1 MAPVSCDYFLSVCY
15 DGIHIKTYLQD
26 TRYGGSLRW
35 AEVCN
40 AKEVRRREGW
50 TLLIARQAF
59 LKTGIHGKART
70 LKRGEYCPMGRQHG
84 SPFEKMG
91 TWEKRRKLR
100 QESEDE
106 INIRVNKGREVSH
119 PSHLDISCH
128 IGEERGARRHCVYC
142 PANISLW

>member
-1 MAPVSCDYFLSVCY
+1 MAPVSCDYFLSVCD
-15 DGIHIKTYLQD
+15 DGIHLKTYLQE
-26 TRYGGSLRW
+26 TRYGGSPRW

-40 AKEVRRREGW
+40 AKEVRRREW
-50 TLLIARQAF
+50 QTLLIARQE
-59 LKTGIHGKART
+59 IHGKART

-84 SPFEKMG
+84 SPFKKMG

-119 PSHLDISCH
+119 PSH
-128 IGEERGARRHCVYC
+128 
-142 PANISLW
+142 